1 MLLKKRNK
9 LLATAVTDLQSTLKE
24 FRVKIR
30 INCFVLWDKCENQT
44 SDS

>member
-9 LLATAVTDLQSTLKE
+9 SLATAVADLQSTLEGIQGENQDK
-24 FRVKIR
+24 VL
-30 INCFVLWDKCENQT
+30 LWDKCENQT

>member
-9 LLATAVTDLQSTLKE
+9 SLTTAVADLQSTPEGIQSENQDK
-24 FRVKIR
+24 
-30 INCFVLWDKCENQT
+30 VLLWEKCENQT